1 MAERTVEREK
11 CICVGCFLCVVAAP
25 KWKPNNSDKNE
36 AFFKELSFFC
46 PSPRRSLWR
55 WTTIHSFAKIFF
67 KIVKTISLRNE
78 VARRLFVKWENRVKT
93 WIFYMSFYLEN
104 RWFLRERARKIL
116 NKYWKKLRVFGHFV
130 KRRRSKGSI
139 GIANELSQCQLN
151 LKKPRRRLAEHAHGT
166 PLRFLKYVG
175 FNVEVAR

>member
-36 AFFKELSFFC
+36 AFFKELSFFL
-46 PSPRRSLWR
+46 PLPQTESLTMNNDPFFRKNIFQNCKNNFSAKWSR
-55 WTTIHSFAKIFF
+55 ASFICK
-67 KIVKTISLRNE
+67 V
-78 VARRLFVKWENRVKT
+78 ENRVKT

-151 LKKPRRRLAEHAHGT
+151 LKKPRRRQAEHAHGT

-175 FNVEVAR
+175 FNVELAR